1 MLENQTPKLGNRAFK
16 CVFIG
21 YSLNSIT
28 YRFLILDTLEV
39 IESVDVEFFENQT
52 VEIPLRSSSPERSM
66 TNDINDDDYAPAQ
79 NSKEVSVQDNS
90 TEQRRSKRARIEK
103 DYGPDFITYLVE
115 GSKDEV
121 LNVTKY
127 VMNVDDDP
135 KTYSEAM
142 SSRDSNFQKEA
153 INDEMNSI
161 MLNQTWVLTDL
172 PPGAKPIGCKWIF
185 KKKLN
190 TNGSIDKFKAR
201 LVEGI

>member
-52 VEIPLRSSSPERSM
+52 VEIPLRSSSLERSM
-66 TNDINDDDYAPAQ
+66 TNDITDDDFAPAQ
-79 NSKEVSVQDNS
+79 NSKEVSVPDNS

-121 LNVTKY
+121 LNVTKD
-127 VMNVDDDP
+127 VMTSMTIP
-135 KTYSEAM
+135 
-142 SSRDSNFQKEA
+142 QL
-153 INDEMNSI
+153 I
-161 MLNQTWVLTDL
+161 L
-172 PPGAKPIGCKWIF
+172 
-185 KKKLN
+185 KL
-190 TNGSIDKFKAR
+190 
-201 LVEGI
+201 